1 MQIRKKFRSRP
12 RQFRMETLLYMAV
25 SLALGFLVPQ
35 LNRWIFSQWLS
46 PVDKA
51 TMSTIL
57 AAIASGMI
65 TLSGLVFSLLFV
77 LVQFGSVSYSPRIT
91 RLFAHAHVLH
101 HSLGIFT
108 ATFLYS
114 LMALRTIG
122 MEQTQRVSGLTVWI
136 GFSWLLASVLI
147 LARLVRIFSSVTIA
161 NVFTALGRLGR
172 RSIKEV
178 YGVAQSPQQL
188 SEQLSAPPPHSPP
201 PHNPLHTLCY
211 QGEPAYITGYAVA
224 KLQKI
229 AADYNVTLHLPYAV
243 GDCLE
248 DGAVVVCCEDDEAVL
263 RDSRIKETIALD
275 HERTFRHDPK
285 YALRLL
291 VDTAIRA
298 LSPAIN
304 DPTTAVQALDH
315 IESLLRVVGLC
326 NLDNGNIY
334 DRTGVLRVVFKTPL
348 WEDYLQLGLS
358 EIMLYGANCLQVQRR
373 LEAVLQALESTLPAQ
388 RGAVVAVLRLQRREL
403 AQHSFAFDIFRQW
416 ANIPDREGIGSSNTA
431 AAPPGHP
438 PGSASIGR

>member
-1 MQIRKKFRSRP
+1 MQIHKKFRSRP
-12 RQFRMETLLYMAV
+12 RQFHMETLVYMVV

-108 ATFLYS
+108 GTFLYS

-122 MEQTQRVSGLTVWI
+122 MEQSARVSGLTVWL
-136 GFSWLLASVLI
+136 GFVWLLASVMI
-147 LARLVRIFSSVTIA
+147 LARLIRIFSSVTIA

-172 RSIKEV
+172 RSIREV
-178 YGVAQSPQQL
+178 YGMAQSPQQL
-188 SEQLSAPPPHSPP
+188 ATSLTPPPPP
-201 PHNPLHTLCY
+201 YNLTNKPLHCLRY
-211 QGEPAYITGYAVA
+211 QGEPTYITGYALGT
-224 KLQKI
+224 LQKI
-229 AADYNVTLHLPYAV
+229 ATDYNVMLLLPYAV
-243 GDCLE
+243 GDCL
-248 DGAVVVCCEDDEAVL
+248 DDNAPIVCTPDTQAVL
-263 RDSRIKETIALD
+263 NDERIRGAITLD
-275 HERTFRHDPK
+275 HERAFRRDPK

-315 IESLLRVVGLC
+315 IESLLREVGLC
-326 NLDNGNIY
+326 KLDIGSRY
-334 DRTGVLRVVFKTPL
+334 DRAGALRVVVNTPL
-348 WEDYLQLGLS
+348 WEDYLQLSLG
-358 EIMLYGANCLQVQRR
+358 EIMHYGADSLQVQRR
-373 LEAVLQALESTLPAQ
+373 IEALLCSLEQSLPVQRAEAVVQ
-388 RGAVVAVLRLQRREL
+388 LRNQRREV
-403 AQHSFAFDIFRQW
+403 AQQAFSFDLFRQW
-416 ANIPDREGIGSSNTA
+416 AQVADRQGLGSSTTMA
-431 AAPPGHP
+431 SPP
-438 PGSASIGR
+438 